1 MFGFDPESMTQ
12 GQEIIDEDTKHESI
26 GSLSDIEQFD
36 DTYIIEYL
44 RHQESI
50 QAKQEHTTGNT
61 ISIAKTPVSTESQA
75 QQDIQATR
83 APQASQASSGV
94 LVAEVNKL
102 SETIAKLNRK
112 VETLQSRLDS
122 EVKLRG
128 VIQDERDSI
137 KTRLVEILNT
147 KKVVE
152 ENVPA

>member
-44 RHQESI
+44 KHQESI
-50 QAKQEHTTGNT
+50 QAKQEHTTGNK
-61 ISIAKTPVSTESQA
+61 ISITKTPISTESQA

-83 APQASQASSGV
+83 AQQASSGV

>member
-44 RHQESI
+44 KHQESI
-50 QAKQEHTTGNT
+50 QAKSSQEHQ
-61 ISIAKTPVSTESQA
+61 EQQEQQEHQE

-83 APQASQASSGV
+83 APQASSGV

>member
-1 MFGFDPESMTQ
+1 MFGFDPESMAQ

-44 RHQESI
+44 KHQESI
-50 QAKQEHTTGNT
+50 QAKSSQEQQEQQEHQ
-61 ISIAKTPVSTESQA
+61 E

-83 APQASQASSGV
+83 APQASSGV

>member
-26 GSLSDIEQFD
+26 GSLSDIEHFD

-44 RHQESI
+44 KHQESI
-50 QAKQEHTTGNT
+50 QAKSSQEHQ
-61 ISIAKTPVSTESQA
+61 EQQEHQEHQEQQE

-83 APQASQASSGV
+83 AQQASSGV